1 MKQSAAGSQVRKERV
16 LVEVRVASVD
26 DLPKSGGLRVE
37 ANGKQIAV
45 FRHQGQFW
53 AIEDEC
59 PHKGGSLHEGAVQE
73 GVVSCPWH
81 QWQFDIRTGIS
92 PVNPLSKV
100 RTYSTRVQGTD
111 LLVTI
116 D

>member
-1 MKQSAAGSQVRKERV
+1 MEH
-16 LVEVRVASVD
+16 RVASVD
-26 DLPKSGGLRVE
+26 DLKDGESLLVE
-37 ANGKQIAV
+37 CGERRIAV
-45 FRHQGQFW
+45 FRYDGQFW
-53 AIEDEC
+53 AIENEC
-59 PHKGGSLHEGAVQE
+59 PHKGGSLHEGTVQD

-92 PVNPLSKV
+92 PVNSLSKV
-100 RTYSTRVQGTD
+100 KTYSTRVQGTD